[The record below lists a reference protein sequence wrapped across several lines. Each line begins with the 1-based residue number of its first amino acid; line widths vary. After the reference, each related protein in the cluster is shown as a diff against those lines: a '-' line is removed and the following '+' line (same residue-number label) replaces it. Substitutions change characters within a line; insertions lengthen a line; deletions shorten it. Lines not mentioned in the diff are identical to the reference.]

1 MRTEEADV
9 VVVGAGPGGCAAA
22 YHLARRG
29 VRVALL
35 ERSTFPRQKVC
46 GDGLTPRAV
55 HHLLGMGVE
64 PTSPGWTR
72 TAGLRFSDGDRQIT
86 LPWPVTARF
95 PGFGLTRTRHDLDA
109 LLAERAVAAG
119 ARLLTTTTV
128 TGPLLDDPEG
138 RAAGVTAR
146 ADGEAVAFRAPVVI
160 AASGVSARLPTALG
174 VHRHPGRPVGV
185 AVRRYFRAPPGYDD
199 RYLDIVLGLRHLAD
213 DRTPLPGY
221 GWIFGLGDGRV
232 NVGLAVHDSTG
243 RLRGGD
249 HRALLARWLR
259 STPPEW
265 GLADERNAEGAVQS
279 AALPMGF
286 NRVPHYH
293 RGVLLVG
300 DCGGMVNPFTGE
312 GIAYALESGEL
323 AAEVAVRAV
332 DERAGPAR
340 ERVLHGYAEE
350 LDTRHGGYYRV
361 GRGFVALVDDARMLD
376 LGLRHVLKRP
386 RAMGAVLRLVT
397 RSTDPGNRPADRLIE
412 LASTLARPGLGRH
425 PAR

>member
-1 MRTEEADV
+1 MRIEEAEV
-9 VVVGAGPGGCAAA
+9 VVVGAGPGGCATA

-29 VRVALL
+29 VSVALL

-55 HHLLGMGVE
+55 RHLLDMGVD
-64 PTSPGWTR
+64 PVSSGWTR
-72 TAGLRFSDGDRQIT
+72 TSGLRFRDGDRQVT

-95 PGFGLTRTRHDLDA
+95 PGYGLTRTPYDLDA
-109 LLAERAVAAG
+109 LLADRAVAAG
-119 ARLLTTTTV
+119 ARLLTSTTV
-128 TGPLLDDPEG
+128 TGPLLEPDG
-138 RAAGVTAR
+138 RACGVTAQ
-146 ADGEAVAFRAPVVI
+146 ADGAVLALRAPVVI

-185 AVRRYFRAPPGYDD
+185 AVRRYFRTPPGYDD

-232 NVGLAVHDSTG
+232 NVGLAVHDSGG
-243 RLRGGD
+243 RLRHGD
-249 HRALLARWLR
+249 HRALMTRWLR

-265 GLADERNAEGAVQS
+265 GLADERNAEGAVQG

-323 AAEVAVRAV
+323 AAQVAARAL

-340 ERVLHGYAEE
+340 ERVLHGYGEE
-350 LDTRHGGYYRV
+350 LDARHGGHYRV
-361 GRGFVALVDDARMLD
+361 GRRFVGLVDDPRMLD
-376 LGLRHVLKRP
+376 LGLRHVPPRP
-386 RAMGAVLRLVT
+386 RAMGTVLRLMT
-397 RSTDPGNRPADRLIE
+397 RLTDPVNRPTDRLIE
-412 LASTLARPGLGRH
+412 LASTLARPGPRRRPGR
-425 PAR
+425 